1 MDGDAR
7 APQEMLPLTPA
18 VLHILLAL
26 AGEEKHGYRI
36 MQDIE
41 ESTDGQVNMGPGTL
55 YGSIKRMLADGLIT
69 ETDERPDEALD
80 DKRRR
85 YYRLTAFGRRV
96 LQAEARRLS
105 AVVDEARA
113 KQLLPGKPAVG
124 GAT

>member
-36 MQDIE
+36 MQDVE

-85 YYRLTAFGRRV
+85 YYRLTGFGRRV
-96 LQAEARRLS
+96 LQAEAQRLS
-105 AVVDEARA
+105 AVVEEARA
-113 KQLLPGKPAVG
+113 KQLLPGKPAMG
-124 GAT
+124 SAT

>member
-1 MDGDAR
+1 MEDDVR
-7 APQEMLPLTPA
+7 TPEELLPLTPA

-36 MQDIE
+36 MQDVE
-41 ESTDGQVNMGPGTL
+41 KSTDGQVNMGPGTL
-55 YGSIKRMLADGLIT
+55 YGSIKRMLADGLIA

-85 YYRLTAFGRRV
+85 YYRLTGFGRRV
-96 LQAEARRLS
+96 VQAEAQRLS
-105 AVVDEARA
+105 AVVEQARA
-113 KQLLPGKPAVG
+113 KQLLPTKPAMG